1 MPLTLSYD
9 LRTNNANHRN
19 YIRSMLERFAWRR
32 LGGSVFRYSGR
43 TIHGIVEEDWL
54 NDVIPSLMF
63 FRSYTIQHNIQIRF
77 FTLDAN
83 SVARLDHSD
92 PNAHFGR
99 APFTGAQLRFRTP
112 TNNQSSRQTIRDFVD
127 TAIAAT

>member
-43 TIHGIVEEDWL
+43 KMHGIIEEDWL

-63 FRSYTIQHNIQIRF
+63 FRSYTVQHNIQIRF
-77 FTLDAN
+77 FTLDTS
-83 SVARLDHSD
+83 SVSRLDHSD
-92 PNAHFGR
+92 PNTSFGR
-99 APFTGAQLRFRTP
+99 APLAGAGLRLRTP
-112 TNNQSSRQTIRDFVD
+112 TNLQSSVQTIRNFIDA
-127 TAIAAT
+127 AIAAT